1 MAGAHSPDAFRMR
14 QDRRLVQQLLAG
26 DEAAFERFAEENFA
40 GLLRFALSRLGYD
53 EALAQ
58 DIVQSTLCTA
68 IDRLEA
74 FRGEST
80 LLTWLCGICHFEIR
94 GHFRRQRRRGQE
106 VELDDQMPESSS
118 VVGGSVAAGPFGE
131 LQDKEM
137 RGLVFIALEQLP
149 ERYGEILQW
158 KYLEDVSVKE
168 IAERLAVGPKAAESK
183 LTRAR
188 NAFRR
193 VFEGLRLGTADGG
206 FEGLRFG
213 THAKKGAVDG

>member
-1 MAGAHSPDAFRMR
+1 MAGAYSPDAFRMR
-14 QDRRLVQQLLAG
+14 QDRLLVQRLLAG
-26 DEAAFERFAEENFA
+26 DEAAFERFADENFT
-40 GLLRFALSRLGYD
+40 GLMRFALSRLSYD

-94 GHFRRQRRRGQE
+94 GHFRRHRRRGQE
-106 VELDDQMPESSS
+106 VELDDQLPESPA
-118 VVGGSVAAGPFGE
+118 VVDGAVAAGPFVA

-137 RGLVFIALEQLP
+137 QGLVLIALEQLP
-149 ERYGEILQW
+149 ERYSEILQW
-158 KYLEDVSVKE
+158 KYLEEASVKD

-188 NAFRR
+188 NAFRGA
-193 VFEGLRLGTADGG
+193 FESVRKGTGDGG
-206 FEGLRFG
+206 FEGLRL
-213 THAKKGAVDG
+213 GAQEGSD